1 MMAKNDNYCSSWR
14 SHEMK
19 AFQLLE
25 ALYLIKESPQSL
37 VEILNNN
44 KYYNLPRWKTLNSW
58 TKLTILCYF
67 LIDKNEYKA
76 FSLRFSREMMAKIQN
91 DSKPLDYIRRKISQ
105 SLKKELGYTP
115 LYLFGIHNED
125 NGNIHIHGMIKI
137 ENNQKAVTKTLKI
150 AACGRKYKTM
160 SINKNIL
167 RITNLNCA
175 YGWLKYIFKYK
186 QYDEHIYVC
195 RKLIQENQKFY
206 ERMKR
211 RLLRIKK
218 NFI

>member
-1 MMAKNDNYCSSWR
+1 MMAKKDNYCTNWR
-14 SHEMK
+14 ELEMK
-19 AFQLLE
+19 SFQLLE
-25 ALYLIKESPQSL
+25 GLYLIKESPQSL

-58 TKLTILCYF
+58 IKLTTLCYF

-76 FSLRFSREMMAKIQN
+76 FSLRFSREMIAKIQN
-91 DSKPLDYIRRKISQ
+91 NSKPLDYIRRKISQ
-105 SLKKELGYTP
+105 SLKKELGYVP

-137 ENNQKAVTKTLKI
+137 ENNPQAVTAALKI

-167 RITNLNCA
+167 RITNLNCT

-186 QYDEHIYVC
+186 QYNEHIYVC

-218 NFI
+218 NLI

>member
-1 MMAKNDNYCSSWR
+1 MSSLV
-14 SHEMK
+14 SSNFSASGK
-19 AFQLLE
+19 AF
-25 ALYLIKESPQSL
+25 ANCASVTCFVS
-37 VEILNNN
+37 
-44 KYYNLPRWKTLNSW
+44 
-58 TKLTILCYF
+58 
-67 LIDKNEYKA
+67 
-76 FSLRFSREMMAKIQN
+76 SLRSLSLSLLANKTTPLAVKTAVTSAVFILEPLRY

-137 ENNQKAVTKTLKI
+137 ENNQKAVTKILKI

-175 YGWLKYIFKYK
+175 YGWLKYIFKCK
-186 QYDEHIYVC
+186 QYDDHIYVC